1 MKYLNAEDI
10 LPEQILKEI
19 QKYVHGGVI
28 YIPTPEERHKK
39 WGQSSGSR
47 EYLNSRNEEIRQRF
61 SKGASMDELS
71 DLFHL
76 SRHSIKKIIY
86 SKK

>member
-28 YIPTPEERHKK
+28 YIPTPEEWRKK

-47 EYLNSRNEEIRQRF
+47 EYLNTRNEEIRQKF

-71 DLFHL
+71 DLFYL